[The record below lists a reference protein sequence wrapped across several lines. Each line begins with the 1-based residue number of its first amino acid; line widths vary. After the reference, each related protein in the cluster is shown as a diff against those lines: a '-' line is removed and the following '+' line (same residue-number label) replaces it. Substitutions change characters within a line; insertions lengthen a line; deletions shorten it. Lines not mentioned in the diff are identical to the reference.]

1 MLTVSLHEPLHALPW
16 PPASSPR
23 NICGLRLVQAA
34 RGAMVTMSSV
44 ARAAAMRSSTGMR
57 DRPADALEQEGQVV
71 DHEVADPDGERR
83 AVGEQCLQCAV
94 RLQGFLELQRKGLVE
109 GQQVDLVDAELAR
122 TLLEAVQGLGVSV
135 IADPNL
141 GLKEDFR
148 PLEARA
154 LDRLADLRC
163 RRPLPCRCAGS
174 QLRAPSRLRPWSAPV
189 ASGRHRVRARGSRT
203 PLFR

>member
-57 DRPADALEQEGQVV
+57 DRSADALEQEGQVV

-83 AVGEQCLQCAV
+83 AVGEQCLL
-94 RLQGFLELQRKGLVE
+94 RGTPPGFSNSKER
-109 GQQVDLVDAELAR
+109 AWWR
-122 TLLEAVQGLGVSV
+122 VSRS
-135 IADPNL
+135 IWSTPSL
-141 GLKEDFR
+141 
-148 PLEARA
+148 RA
-154 LDRLADLRC
+154 LFSK
-163 RRPLPCRCAGS
+163 PCRV
-174 QLRAPSRLRPWSAPV
+174 SACP
-189 ASGRHRVRARGSRT
+189 
-203 PLFR
+203 